1 MKIWYSSF
9 IKVQKERGKMKI
21 FRKFLS
27 VFAAAAVMLTLSACN
42 TAEPAEHDGL
52 KVITTNFPPY
62 DFVKQI
68 SEGSVIPEM
77 LLSGGQDS
85 HSFEPTAQQIIE
97 ISEADIFICTGG
109 ESDAWVDEILLSM
122 DSDVEVIK
130 MMDCVEP
137 LCSDDHDH
145 DHDHEHHGHEE
156 YDEHVWTSPKNAIKI
171 ADRIKEAMCEADPE
185 NAEAYKNGYS
195 AFNESLAAL
204 DKELSEAA
212 ENLTAPLIFG
222 DRFPFLYMAHDY
234 GIEYYAAFS
243 GCSSET
249 EPSAAKMTELIE
261 AAKANNVKT
270 IFYVEFSTQKVADTV
285 AEAAG
290 AGTALFH
297 SGHSVSDED
306 LQNGESYVSLMKK
319 NIEKLISL

>member
-1 MKIWYSSF
+1 M
-9 IKVQKERGKMKI
+9 RI
-21 FRKFLS
+21 FRKILS
-27 VFAAAAVMLTLSACN
+27 AFAAVSVMLTCAGCN
-42 TAEPAEHDGL
+42 TAEKTETDGL
-52 KVITTNFPPY
+52 KIITTNFPPY

-68 SEGSVIPEM
+68 SDGEIIPEM

-85 HSFEPTAQQIIE
+85 HSFEPTAQQIIA

-109 ESDAWVDEILLSM
+109 ESDTWVDEILMSM
-122 DSDVEVIK
+122 DSDVKIIK

-137 LCSDDHDH
+137 LCAEEDH
-145 DHDHEHHGHEE
+145 DHDHEDEHHHDHSE
-156 YDEHVWTSPKNAIKI
+156 YDEHVWTSPKNAMKI
-171 ADRIKEAMCEADPE
+171 AETIKEAMCEADPE
-185 NAEAYKNGYS
+185 NAVTYSGGY
-195 AFNESLAAL
+195 AELYTSLQAL
-204 DKELSEAA
+204 DHELTTKA
-212 ENLTAPLIFG
+212 EKLTAPLIFG

-290 AGTALFH
+290 AETALFH
-297 SGHSVSDED
+297 SCHSVSDED
-306 LQNGESYVSLMKK
+306 LQNGESYVSLMRK
-319 NIEKLISL
+319 NIQLLKD

>member
-1 MKIWYSSF
+1 MAGALLITAS
-9 IKVQKERGKMKI
+9 G
-21 FRKFLS
+21 
-27 VFAAAAVMLTLSACN
+27 CN
-42 TAEPAEHDGL
+42 TADSTENDGL
-52 KVITTNFPPY
+52 KIITTNFPPY

-68 SEGSVIPEM
+68 SGGEIIPEM

-85 HSFEPTAQQIIE
+85 HSFEPTAQQIIA

-109 ESDAWVDEILLSM
+109 ESDTWVDEILGSM
-122 DSDVEVIK
+122 DSNVVVIK

-137 LCSDDHDH
+137 LCADDHH
-145 DHDHEHHGHEE
+145 HEEEEHHHSHEE
-156 YDEHVWTSPKNAIKI
+156 YDEHVWTSPKNAMKI
-171 ADRIKEAMCEADPE
+171 ADKIKEAMCEADPE
-185 NAEAYKNGYS
+185 NAESYKGGYS
-195 AFNESLAAL
+195 ELYTSLMTL
-204 DKELSEAA
+204 DHELTEAA
-212 ENLTAPLIFG
+212 EKLTAPLIFG

-234 GIEYYAAFS
+234 GIEYHAAFS

-261 AAKANNVKT
+261 AAKTHSVKT

-297 SGHSVSDED
+297 SCHSVSDED
-306 LQNGESYVSLMKK
+306 LANGESYVSLMRK
-319 NIEKLISL
+319 NIQVMKDEK

>member
-1 MKIWYSSF
+1 MKIY
-9 IKVQKERGKMKI
+9 
-21 FRKFLS
+21 RKLLS
-27 VFAAAAVMLTLSACN
+27 LFAAGALALTASGCTAVQDNET
-42 TAEPAEHDGL
+42 DGL
-52 KVITTNFPPY
+52 KIITTNFPPY

-68 SEGSVIPEM
+68 SEGTVIPEM

-85 HSFEPTAQQIIE
+85 HSFEPTAQQIIQ

-109 ESDAWVDEILLSM
+109 ESDTWVDEILLSM
-122 DSDVEVIK
+122 DSDVTVIK

-137 LCSDDHDH
+137 LCTEE
-145 DHDHEHHGHEE
+145 HDHEEHNHDHSE

-171 ADRIKEAMCEADPE
+171 AEEIADAMCAADPE
-185 NAEAYKNGYS
+185 NAEIYEKGHTNLYAD
-195 AFNESLAAL
+195 LLAL
-204 DKELSEAA
+204 DYELTEAA
-212 ENLTAPLIFG
+212 ESLDSPLIFG

-261 AAKANNVKT
+261 AAKAYNAKT

-290 AGTALFH
+290 ADTALFH
-297 SGHSVSDED
+297 SCHSVSDED
-306 LQNGESYVSLMKK
+306 LKNGESYVSLMRK
-319 NIEKLISL
+319 NIEKMKNE

>member
-1 MKIWYSSF
+1 M
-9 IKVQKERGKMKI
+9 RI
-21 FRKFLS
+21 FRKLLY
-27 VFAAAAVMLTLSACN
+27 VLAAGALVLTCSACN
-42 TAEPAEHDGL
+42 AAESTETDGL
-52 KVITTNFPPY
+52 KIITTNFPPY

-68 SEGSVIPEM
+68 SKGEIVPEM

-85 HSFEPTAQQIIE
+85 HSFEPTAQQIIA

-109 ESDAWVDEILLSM
+109 ESDAWVDEILMSM
-122 DSDVEVIK
+122 DTDVKIIK

-137 LCSDDHDH
+137 LCSEEHHHEEGEHHHDH
-145 DHDHEHHGHEE
+145 SE
-156 YDEHVWTSPKNAIKI
+156 YDEHVWTSPKNAMEIAKTIKG
-171 ADRIKEAMCEADPE
+171 AMCEADPE
-185 NAEAYKNGYS
+185 NTDAYNSGYAELYT
-195 AFNESLAAL
+195 SLTTL
-204 DKELSEAA
+204 DHYLTEIA
-212 ENLTAPLIFG
+212 EKLTAPLIFG

-290 AGTALFH
+290 AETALFH
-297 SGHSVSDED
+297 SCHSVSDED
-306 LQNGESYVSLMKK
+306 LQNGESYVSLMRK
-319 NIEKLISL
+319 NFAKLDRL